1 MVECG
6 GGSCQMIAAQV
17 CEGNRSGQPDSR
29 AAELARRPRPLDA
42 QDRTGALAYPRGA
55 PPGRDPVSSLRAG
68 ASGPAGG
75 GCGRASAPSAA
86 VRRACLARDAAHT
99 VARPLLRG
107 PSDDAAT
114 VRAIRA
120 AQPPHASLRAVGL
133 AAGEHLHHHGRR
145 PHAGALGGTPRRHP
159 RPRGRARRRLE
170 RLGAA
175 GCARPITCGKT

>member
-75 GCGRASAPSAA
+75 GDA
-86 VRRACLARDAAHT
+86 VVR
-99 VARPLLRG
+99 LR
-107 PSDDAAT
+107 
-114 VRAIRA
+114 
-120 AQPPHASLRAVGL
+120 
-133 AAGEHLHHHGRR
+133 
-145 PHAGALGGTPRRHP
+145 P
-159 RPRGRARRRLE
+159 RPQFDGPVLLAM
-170 RLGAA
+170 
-175 GCARPITCGKT
+175 RPTR